1 MHERDLRLVVVDDD
15 DSWRGLLETWLDREG
30 CRAIMIARAEWVLQA
45 IDQHHPDVVVLDVEL
60 PGGNGLDVLASLRR
74 RWPSLPVIVMT
85 AFGNAVVA
93 DRARRLRADAYLE
106 KPFRLAALV
115 AEIRRVGRPGGPDGT
130 GQGAG
135 RSE

>member
-1 MHERDLRLVVVDDD
+1 
-15 DSWRGLLETWLDREG
+15 
-30 CRAIMIARAEWVLQA
+30 
-45 IDQHHPDVVVLDVEL
+45 VVVLDVEL
-60 PGGNGLDVLASLRR
+60 PGGNGLDVLAGLRR

-85 AFGNAVVA
+85 AFGNPVVA

-115 AEIRRVGRPGGPDGT
+115 DEIRRVGSHGASDGPW
-130 GQGAG
+130 QGAG